1 MNNFIGRPKGL
12 KNKLDKIQI
21 ELVKLNPGIV
31 IITEHDLTNFILN
44 TDYLSGYNLK
54 TS

>member
-1 MNNFIGRPKGL
+1 MGL
-12 KNKLDKIQI
+12 QNKLNKIQI
-21 ELVKLNPGIV
+21 ELVKLNPEMV

-44 TDYLSGYNLK
+44 TDYLSEYNLK